1 MASRSNSFS
10 TRVRFRAYGYHDFS
24 CLALLICSSLS
35 KMLSAEGPT
44 KQEIIHTKLLDLD
57 HLGKVTIEMAEIMN
71 IKALSIE
78 DFEGEKM

>member
-1 MASRSNSFS
+1 
-10 TRVRFRAYGYHDFS
+10 
-24 CLALLICSSLS
+24 
-35 KMLSAEGPT
+35 MLSAEGPT